1 MPAKESKSV
10 LRSVRIRREI
20 QETLE
25 RDATTKGI
33 SVNALVNQILT
44 RYAEWDRYA
53 EKFGFVTIAKAG
65 YLAMVDAVPEEE
77 LDRLGERIGG
87 TNPRE
92 VTLFWFKKLGVE
104 SFLRYL
110 NLVSRYSRTVEYEVE
125 RQGSDVTLLVRH
137 DMTER
142 HSRYL
147 AHFFAAAIHSI
158 VGAVPRSQ
166 TGRNSIV
173 FRFRVPAEPPSPT
186 G

>member
-10 LRSVRIRREI
+10 LRSIRIRREL

-25 RDATTKGI
+25 RDAATKGI
-33 SVNALVNQILT
+33 SVNALVTQVLT

-65 YLAMVDAVPEEE
+65 YLAMVDAVPEED
-77 LDRLGERIGG
+77 LDRLGEKIGG

-92 VTLFWFKKLGVE
+92 MTLFWFKRLGLDP
-104 SFLRYL
+104 FLRYL
-110 NLVSRYSRTVEYEVE
+110 HLVSRYSRTVEFEVD
-125 RQGSDVTLLVRH
+125 RQGPDVTLLVRH

-147 AHFFAAAIHSI
+147 THFFAAAIHSV

-173 FRFRVPAEPPSPT
+173 FRFRAPAEPPSPT